1 IQRDIRELKGDSI
14 LVNVHPNVA
23 NYLYDEV
30 RLELE
35 KLEKRY
41 TKRITITGKNDFH
54 LEQYEIQS
62 QNGHFPVD
70 KSKPEI
76 IASEIDL

>member
-1 IQRDIRELKGDSI
+1 
-14 LVNVHPNVA
+14 VA

-30 RLELE
+30 RAEME

-41 TKRITITGKNDFH
+41 SKRITITGKNDFH
-54 LEQYEIQS
+54 LEQYEIHS

-76 IASEIDL
+76 IK